1 MCSVNFVEA
10 APSSAHPQLSGDVR
24 PDLLM
29 ARGGEPP
36 EQSPFSRPGISA
48 EGIVLR
54 PKQFEEDGFD
64 DNPGGDE
71 FFFGFDD
78 GSSSGNCDD
87 LRYGPTTQ
95 AEKGSLT
102 SICLYCV
109 PISLFIQLLHLVIC
123 VK

>member
-1 MCSVNFVEA
+1 MEYVLFLCVLSTPLATVVEA

-71 FFFGFDD
+71 FFL
-78 GSSSGNCDD
+78 GS
-87 LRYGPTTQ
+87 TM
-95 AEKGSLT
+95 AAAAA
-102 SICLYCV
+102 IAM
-109 PISLFIQLLHLVIC
+109 ISATDRQPRL
-123 VK
+123 KRAR